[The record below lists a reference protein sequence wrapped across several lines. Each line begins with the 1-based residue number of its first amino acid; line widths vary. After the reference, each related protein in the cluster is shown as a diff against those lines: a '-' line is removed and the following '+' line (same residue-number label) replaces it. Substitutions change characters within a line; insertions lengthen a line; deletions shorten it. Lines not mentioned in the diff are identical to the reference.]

1 LLGTRLSRG
10 LGARQGWPGAVCRLL
25 GLLLLCRRP
34 CRQKARSEP
43 PFPPADGTQP
53 RRRIGASTALGWRL
67 RSPGRAG
74 LHGLRAPA
82 IGVSQL
88 RLPRLLSHGLSR
100 TLRSRSS
107 DTGLGVCRARASPA
121 IAAGCRA
128 LRPTAHNRLPRP
140 RNTVVDFAPGAA
152 TGLRTSAS
160 HARSEQIALGDV
172 APVIEL
178 TKELIGEHLG

>member
-1 LLGTRLSRG
+1 MLRTRLSRC
-10 LGARQGWPGAVCRLL
+10 LVAWQGWPGPVRRLL

-43 PFPPADGTQP
+43 PSPPADGTEP
-53 RRRIGASTALGWRL
+53 RRRIGASALGWRR
-67 RSPGRAG
+67 RSPGQAG

-128 LRPTAHNRLPRP
+128 LRPTAHKALLP
-140 RNTVVDFAPGAA
+140 APCLVRQA
-152 TGLRTSAS
+152 
-160 HARSEQIALGDV
+160 
-172 APVIEL
+172 
-178 TKELIGEHLG
+178 IG